1 MFGIVPLI
9 VQVILGAIG
18 GWGTGQAVKNVS
30 LGTAGN
36 VIVGAIGG
44 VVLTWISTYIP
55 GLAGWVGVGALDGG
69 GNSALIGQG
78 VVSLVG
84 GGVLTAIVGAVRG
97 SMAKS

>member
-1 MFGIVPLI
+1 MDIVSWI
-9 VQVILGAIG
+9 VQLVLGAIG

-30 LGTAGN
+30 LGTVGN
-36 VIVGAIGG
+36 VIAGAIGG
-44 VVLTWISTYIP
+44 VVLTWVARYIP
-55 GLAGWVGVGALDGG
+55 GIQGMVAGMDTAGY
-69 GNSALIGQG
+69 IGQG